1 MPAARNED
9 LTNGMS
15 HNWTRNRVI
24 VSILFVALAC
34 ASVAL
39 FLAKSEPAGSVT
51 VARLL
56 LPPMER
62 LWSPYSFYE
71 RAALIHGGE
80 IQLAGLEVQTFFYG
94 VLGICGIL
102 LALRAVILAAQIY
115 KQERFLRM
123 QRRAPNYP
131 EHAPSTSTVKD
142 RDWRSAA
149 HPEYTGPRR
158 PASRAKK
165 SPALGWW
172 RYWKGLIPRG
182 LTARVA
188 PYRHGLTGRMI
199 ISFTAIVAAFG
210 LLTVAIVHVALTASL
225 RNSAIQRA
233 KVTAANVSDI
243 SAVYLAKKN
252 AKGLRELLAKHA
264 NRPETA
270 YILVQSP
277 AGEILGPSFATL
289 PQEVRS
295 MPAVR
300 DAASEGQRLLRIG
313 DGDVFEVTMP
323 IAGGRLGTVRIGI
336 WRDEINAQIN
346 RSTMPLVKIL
356 LLVVGGGI
364 LVAFYVA
371 WRINRPIVR
380 LVKAAQRISTGDL
393 EAPSLGVEDNSEFGE
408 LSRALERMRS
418 SIKAAMAR
426 MGDHR

>member
-1 MPAARNED
+1 
-9 LTNGMS
+9 MS
-15 HNWTRNRVI
+15 HNRTTNRLI
-24 VSILFVALAC
+24 VSILLIALVC

-39 FLAKSEPAGSVT
+39 FLARSEPTGSVT

-62 LWSPYSFYE
+62 LWSPYSVYE
-71 RAALIHGGE
+71 RGALIRYGQ
-80 IQLAGLEVQTFFYG
+80 IRLAGLEVETFFYG

-102 LALRAVILAAQIY
+102 LALRAVVLAAQIY
-115 KQERFLRM
+115 KQERLLRM
-123 QRRAPNYP
+123 QRRAPNHP
-131 EHAPSTSTVKD
+131 EHAPSTPTVKD
-142 RDWRSAA
+142 REWRSAA
-149 HPEYTGPRR
+149 HPAYTRPQ
-158 PASRAKK
+158 PASGAKK
-165 SPALGWW
+165 STTLRWW
-172 RYWKGLIPRG
+172 RYSKAPIPRG
-182 LTARVA
+182 LSARVA
-188 PYRHGLTGRMI
+188 PYRHSLTGRMI
-199 ISFTAIVAAFG
+199 TSFTAIVAAFG

-225 RNSAIQRA
+225 RNNAIQRA

-270 YILVQSP
+270 YILVQNP
-277 AGEILGPSFATL
+277 AGEILGPGFATL
-289 PQEVRS
+289 PQEVRK

-323 IAGGRLGTVRIGI
+323 IASGRLGTVRIGI
-336 WRDEINAQIN
+336 WRDEINAEIN